1 MRGGPVGRTVRKAVE
16 AVSDD
21 GDRDAGKALLVRFG
35 KASNVGDGVLA
46 CVTPDFAWRLAKGLE
61 APDGLIV
68 RGKEVARQALAE
80 RAAVPAHLL
89 LGNRVTIAGDWI
101 IDGSALPA
109 SGQLALR
116 SWHEHQRL

>member
-1 MRGGPVGRTVRKAVE
+1 M
-16 AVSDD
+16 
-21 GDRDAGKALLVRFG
+21 RFG